1 MPFFCEV
8 VTIFLRSHHHR
19 EFLNLYC
26 GTTKAHIS
34 PQKSQAAQAWDV
46 IYKLM
51 YESLTRFL
59 KLHESV
65 ENKEIKMTTLIV
77 VVFFCILG
85 VSGTF
90 QAIYEFWPLLFCNM
104 GFLYATDSLPRP
116 NGRLLSSAS
125 WQSTCHSGHKYGGKF
140 FDDPQRSGSDR
151 LRPEEAA
158 QLWHQK
164 KSERSTSQL
173 VLQGFPGPTQRS
185 VPLLTVL
192 L

>member
-1 MPFFCEV
+1 MFV
-8 VTIFLRSHHHR
+8 SVLLRDYKKILAKHAIFLRSGHHIS
-19 EFLNLYC
+19 
-26 GTTKAHIS
+26 TKSPPQRVFKFVLRNYES

-116 NGRLLSSAS
+116 NGRLLSSA
-125 WQSTCHSGHKYGGKF
+125 C
-140 FDDPQRSGSDR
+140 
-151 LRPEEAA
+151 
-158 QLWHQK
+158 
-164 KSERSTSQL
+164 
-173 VLQGFPGPTQRS
+173 
-185 VPLLTVL
+185 
-192 L
+192 